1 MLCSCLYIQ
10 RWKRR
15 LQMLVAVDPTSTHEI
30 TTPVFRPSSW
40 MNPNF
45 SNGHSFRIL
54 SYGRDVTKG
63 NKNSMKISVLS
74 THHPSTAV
82 LSWLPVP
89 FGWRRETKNSM
100 KNASCPGII
109 HPLLCVRSCGV
120 LVHTSHLPRRR
131 QMCFVEA
138 GASDTPDSSADDSPL
153 SDASKSH
160 SWLNKKPTSLFTEC
174 YNI

>member
-45 SNGHSFRIL
+45 SNGHNFRIL

-100 KNASCPGII
+100 KKCVLSRY
-109 HPLLCVRSCGV
+109 HPSIVVRSFVRGAC
-120 LVHTSHLPRRR
+120 SHFTLASEASNVFRGSRRFRHSR
-131 QMCFVEA
+131 Q
-138 GASDTPDSSADDSPL
+138 
-153 SDASKSH
+153 
-160 SWLNKKPTSLFTEC
+160 
-174 YNI
+174 